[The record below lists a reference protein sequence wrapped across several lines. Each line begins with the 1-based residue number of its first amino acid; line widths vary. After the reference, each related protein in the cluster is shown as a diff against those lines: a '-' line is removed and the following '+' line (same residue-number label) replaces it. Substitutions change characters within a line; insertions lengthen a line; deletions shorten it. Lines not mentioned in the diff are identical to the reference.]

1 MNYIKSIFNENF
13 KQFILN
19 IYNENFKYLL
29 LFIGNKGI
37 MIIDIY
43 PLFLFS
49 KKNKQFKIFK

>member
-19 IYNENFKYLL
+19 IYNKNFKYLL

-37 MIIDIY
+37 MIIDIC

>member
-19 IYNENFKYLL
+19 IYNKNFKYLL

-49 KKNKQFKIFK
+49 KKNK